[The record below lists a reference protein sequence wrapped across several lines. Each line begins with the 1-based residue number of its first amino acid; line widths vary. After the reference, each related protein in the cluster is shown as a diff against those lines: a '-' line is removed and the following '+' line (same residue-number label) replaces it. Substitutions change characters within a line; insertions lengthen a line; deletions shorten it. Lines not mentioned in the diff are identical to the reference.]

1 MKTSKTRKRSNDLK
15 KAGFVLL
22 FSLFSVL
29 SFAQIIISPIGSFAD
44 TQKQKRQ
51 SSDDIF
57 LPFIDDFS
65 NYVGIPNPDKWESF
79 GAVVNCS
86 YQFNPPSVGVVTLD
100 ATDIYGKLYAHATS
114 SPFYADTLASR
125 FIRLDSVLSPYGI
138 ALSPSDSVYLSFYVQ
153 PAGGSGKQWEMI
165 GSRPSSEDSI
175 ILEFYSSETGWSRI
189 WSMGG
194 EHADSLYNRYGSY
207 YKYVLIPIT
216 DQTYF
221 NKEFRFRFRNMAS
234 LSNSSLSS
242 YIGNCDQWNIDYVY
256 LNRNRSFEDTSRRDL
271 AFVEPAPSML
281 KRYQAMPSRQF
292 KQDEMAD
299 SLHIKIVNLADM
311 ALSSTYKYE
320 IINESGMRLYSYD
333 GGFENISP
341 YSQTQQYQTS
351 PNHARPTVDF
361 VFDINP
367 ERWYAFDIIHT
378 IKEGVGQDWLPANDT
393 IRFKQIFEDYFA
405 YDDGTAEN
413 GIGVEPI
420 SGSHLAVRY
429 DLNEKDTLSAV
440 DIYFNTSLD
449 EGNFKPFF
457 ICVWTCENGLPA
469 EMIYKSEKLIP
480 RSDSLN
486 RFARFVLD
494 ESIVLPAGSFF
505 ISLQTKGNDYLNIGF
520 DRNTNSSE
528 YTFSKTGSDWQQSF
542 EKGSVMMRPYFG
554 YRASV
559 GLNEVDASEIKIYP
573 NPASTKVYLQNC
585 DGLLKRLFDMN
596 GRMLLQTRKNEIDIS
611 RFDCGVY
618 ILQVA
623 DEGRTIY
630 HEKIIKTR

>member
-22 FSLFSVL
+22 FSLFSVS

-44 TQKQKRQ
+44 TQEQKRQ

-65 NYVGIPNPDKWESF
+65 NYVGIPNSDKWESF

-86 YQFNPPSVGVVTLD
+86 YQFNPPSVGVATLD

-125 FIRLDSVLSPYGI
+125 SIRLDSVLSPYGI
-138 ALSPSDSVYLSFYVQ
+138 ALSPSDSIYLSFYVQ

-175 ILEFYSSETGWSRI
+175 ILEFYSLETGWNRI

-320 IINESGMRLYSYD
+320 ITNESGMRIYSYD

-367 ERWYAFDIIHT
+367 DRWYAFDITHT

-440 DIYFNTSLD
+440 DIYFNTSLN
-449 EGNFKPFF
+449 ESNFKPFF

-559 GLNEVDASEIKIYP
+559 GLDKVDASEIKIYP

-585 DGLLKRLFDMN
+585 NGLLKRLFDMN
-596 GRMLLQTRKNEIDIS
+596 GRMLLQTRENEIDIS

>member
-29 SFAQIIISPIGSFAD
+29 SFAQIIISPIGSFVD
-44 TQKQKRQ
+44 MQKQKRQ

-86 YQFNPPSVGVVTLD
+86 YQFNPPSVGVATLD

-125 FIRLDSVLSPYGI
+125 FIRLDSVLSPYDI

-153 PAGGSGKQWEMI
+153 PAGGRGKQWEMI

-175 ILEFYSSETGWSRI
+175 ILEFYSPETGWSRI

-256 LNRNRSFEDTSRRDL
+256 LNKNRSFEDTSRRDL

-320 IINESGMRLYSYD
+320 ITNESGMRLYSYD

-367 ERWYAFDIIHT
+367 DRWYAFNITHT

-440 DIYFNTSLD
+440 DIYFNTSLN

-559 GLNEVDASEIKIYP
+559 GLDEVDASEIKIYP

-596 GRMLLQTRKNEIDIS
+596 GRMLLQTRENEIDIS
-611 RFDCGVY
+611 RFDCGIY

>member
-65 NYVGIPNPDKWESF
+65 NYVGIPNPDKWETF

-165 GSRPSSEDSI
+165 GSRPSAEDSI
-175 ILEFYSSETGWSRI
+175 ILEFYSPETGWSRI

-216 DQTYF
+216 DQAYF

-292 KQDEMAD
+292 RQDEMAD

-320 IINESGMRLYSYD
+320 ITNESGMRLYSYD

-361 VFDINP
+361 VFDINS
-367 ERWYAFDIIHT
+367 ERWYAFDIIHI

-440 DIYFNTSLD
+440 DIYFNTSLG

-559 GLNEVDASEIKIYP
+559 GLYEVDASRIKIYP

-596 GRMLLQTRKNEIDIS
+596 GRMLLQTRENEIDIS

>member
-1 MKTSKTRKRSNDLK
+1 MRKRSNDLK

-22 FSLFSVL
+22 FFLFSVL

-65 NYVGIPNPDKWESF
+65 NYVGIPNPDKWETF

-114 SPFYADTLASR
+114 SPFYADTLVSR

-292 KQDEMAD
+292 RQDEMAD

-320 IINESGMRLYSYD
+320 ITNESGMRLYSYD

-367 ERWYAFDIIHT
+367 DRWYAFDITHT

-440 DIYFNTSLD
+440 DIYFNTSLGK
-449 EGNFKPFF
+449 GNFKPFF

-559 GLNEVDASEIKIYP
+559 GLYEVDASRIKIYP

-596 GRMLLQTRKNEIDIS
+596 GRMLLQTRENEIDIS

>member
-1 MKTSKTRKRSNDLK
+1 
-15 KAGFVLL
+15 
-22 FSLFSVL
+22 
-29 SFAQIIISPIGSFAD
+29 
-44 TQKQKRQ
+44 
-51 SSDDIF
+51 
-57 LPFIDDFS
+57 
-65 NYVGIPNPDKWESF
+65 
-79 GAVVNCS
+79 
-86 YQFNPPSVGVVTLD
+86 
-100 ATDIYGKLYAHATS
+100 
-114 SPFYADTLASR
+114 
-125 FIRLDSVLSPYGI
+125 
-138 ALSPSDSVYLSFYVQ
+138 
-153 PAGGSGKQWEMI
+153 
-165 GSRPSSEDSI
+165 
-175 ILEFYSSETGWSRI
+175 
-189 WSMGG
+189 MGG

-292 KQDEMAD
+292 RQDEMAD

-320 IINESGMRLYSYD
+320 ITNESGMRLYSYD

>member
-65 NYVGIPNPDKWESF
+65 NYVGIPNPDKWETF

-165 GSRPSSEDSI
+165 GSRPSAEDSI
-175 ILEFYSSETGWSRI
+175 ILEFYSPEIGWSRI

-216 DQTYF
+216 DQAYF

-292 KQDEMAD
+292 RQDEMAD

-320 IINESGMRLYSYD
+320 ITNESGMRLYSYD

-361 VFDINP
+361 VFDINL

-440 DIYFNTSLD
+440 DIYFNTSLG

-457 ICVWTCENGLPA
+457 ICIWTCENGLPA
-469 EMIYKSEKLIP
+469 KMIYKSEKLIP

-559 GLNEVDASEIKIYP
+559 GLYEVDVSRIKIYP

-596 GRMLLQTRKNEIDIS
+596 GRMLLQTRENEIDIS

>member
-1 MKTSKTRKRSNDLK
+1 MKISKTRKRSNDLK

-29 SFAQIIISPIGSFAD
+29 SFAQTIISPIGSFAD

-65 NYVGIPNPDKWESF
+65 NYVGIPNPDKWETF

-86 YQFNPPSVGVVTLD
+86 YQFNPPSVGVATLD

-175 ILEFYSSETGWSRI
+175 ILEFYSPETGWSRI

-292 KQDEMAD
+292 RQDEMAD

-320 IINESGMRLYSYD
+320 ITNESGMRLYSYD

-542 EKGSVMMRPYFG
+542 SHF
-554 YRASV
+554 
-559 GLNEVDASEIKIYP
+559 
-573 NPASTKVYLQNC
+573 
-585 DGLLKRLFDMN
+585 LLCFC
-596 GRMLLQTRKNEIDIS
+596 QHCS
-611 RFDCGVY
+611 
-618 ILQVA
+618 
-623 DEGRTIY
+623 
-630 HEKIIKTR
+630 

>member
-15 KAGFVLL
+15 KAGLILL

-86 YQFNPPSVGVVTLD
+86 YQFNPPSVGVATLD

-125 FIRLDSVLSPYGI
+125 SIRLDSVLSPYGI

-165 GSRPSSEDSI
+165 GSRPSAEDSI

-216 DQTYF
+216 DQAYF

-292 KQDEMAD
+292 RQDEMAD

-320 IINESGMRLYSYD
+320 ITNESGMRLYSYD

-520 DRNTNSSE
+520 DRNANSSE

-559 GLNEVDASEIKIYP
+559 GLYEVDASRIKIYP

-596 GRMLLQTRKNEIDIS
+596 GRMLLQTRENEIDIS

>member
-1 MKTSKTRKRSNDLK
+1 MKTSKTWNRSNGLR
-15 KAGFVLL
+15 KAGFALL
-22 FSLFSVL
+22 FSMFSVL
-29 SFAQIIISPIGSFAD
+29 SFAQTIISPIGSFANAGM
-44 TQKQKRQ
+44 QKAQ
-51 SSDDIF
+51 SSVDIF

-65 NYVGIPNPDKWESF
+65 NYIGIPNPDKWETF
-79 GAVVNCS
+79 GVVVNSS
-86 YQFNPPSVGVVTLD
+86 YQFNPPSVGVATLD
-100 ATDIYGKLYAHATS
+100 ATDIYGKLYTHATS

-125 FIRLDSVLSPYGI
+125 FIRLDSVRTPYGI

-153 PAGGSGKQWEMI
+153 PAGGSGKQWEAV
-165 GSRPSSEDSI
+165 GARPSAEDSI
-175 ILEFYSSETGWSRI
+175 ILEFYSPETGWNWI
-189 WSMGG
+189 WAMGG
-194 EHADSLYNRYGSY
+194 EHVDSLYNRYGSY

-216 DQTYF
+216 DPVYF
-221 NKEFRFRFRNMAS
+221 SKEFRFRFRNIAS
-234 LSNSSLSS
+234 LSNSSQSS

-256 LNRNRSFEDTSRRDL
+256 LNRNRSFEDSSRRDL

-292 KQDEMAD
+292 RQEEMAD
-299 SLHIKIVNLADM
+299 SLHIKIVNLADI

-320 IINESGMRLYSYD
+320 ISNESGMRLYSYD

-341 YSQTQQYQTS
+341 YSQTQRYQTS
-351 PNHARPTVDF
+351 PNHASPAVDF

-367 ERWYAFDIIHT
+367 MRWYAFDITHT

-393 IRFKQIFEDYFA
+393 IRFKQIFEDFFA

-429 DLNEKDTLSAV
+429 DLNEKDTLTAV
-440 DIYFNTSLD
+440 DIYFNTSLN
-449 EGNFKPFF
+449 ESNFKPFF
-457 ICVWTCENGLPA
+457 ICVWTCENALPG

-486 RFARFVLD
+486 RFTRFVLD
-494 ESIVLPAGSFF
+494 ESIVLPSAPFF

-528 YTFSKTGSDWQQSF
+528 YTFSKTSSDWQQSF

-559 GLNEVDASEIKIYP
+559 GLKDVDGSYIKIYP
-573 NPASTKVYLQNC
+573 NPASTRVYLQNC
-585 DGLLKRLFDMN
+585 NGLLKRLFDAN
-596 GRMLLQTRKNEIDIS
+596 GRLLVQTRENEIDIS

-623 DEGRTIY
+623 DEGSLIH
-630 HEKIIKTR
+630 HEKIIKAR

>member
-65 NYVGIPNPDKWESF
+65 NYVGIPNPDKWETF

-138 ALSPSDSVYLSFYVQ
+138 ALSPSDSVYMSFYVQ

-165 GSRPSSEDSI
+165 GSRPSAEDSI
-175 ILEFYSSETGWSRI
+175 ILEFYSPEIGWSRI

-216 DQTYF
+216 DQAYF

-292 KQDEMAD
+292 RQDEMAD

-320 IINESGMRLYSYD
+320 ITNESGMRLYSYD

-361 VFDINP
+361 VFDINL

-440 DIYFNTSLD
+440 DIYFNTSLG

-457 ICVWTCENGLPA
+457 ICIWTCENGLPA
-469 EMIYKSEKLIP
+469 KMIYKSEKLIP

-559 GLNEVDASEIKIYP
+559 GLYEVDASRIKIYP

-596 GRMLLQTRKNEIDIS
+596 GRMLLQTRENEIDIS

>member
-86 YQFNPPSVGVVTLD
+86 YQFNPPSVGVATLD

-125 FIRLDSVLSPYGI
+125 SIRLDSVLSPYGI

-165 GSRPSSEDSI
+165 GSRPSAEDSI
-175 ILEFYSSETGWSRI
+175 ILEFYSPEIGWNRI

-320 IINESGMRLYSYD
+320 ITNESGMRIYSYD

-367 ERWYAFDIIHT
+367 DRWYAFDITHT

-440 DIYFNTSLD
+440 DIYFNTSLN
-449 EGNFKPFF
+449 ESNFKPFF

-559 GLNEVDASEIKIYP
+559 GLDEVDASRIKIYP
-573 NPASTKVYLQNC
+573 NPASTKVYLQDC

-596 GRMLLQTRKNEIDIS
+596 GRMLLQTRENEIDIS

>member
-1 MKTSKTRKRSNDLK
+1 MRKRSNDLK
-15 KAGFVLL
+15 KAGFILL

-65 NYVGIPNPDKWESF
+65 NYVGIPNSDKWESF

-86 YQFNPPSVGVVTLD
+86 YQFNPPSVGVATLD

-125 FIRLDSVLSPYGI
+125 SIRLDSVLSPYGI
-138 ALSPSDSVYLSFYVQ
+138 ALSPSDSVYMSFYVQ

-165 GSRPSSEDSI
+165 GSRPSAEDSI
-175 ILEFYSSETGWSRI
+175 ILEFYSPETGWSRI

-256 LNRNRSFEDTSRRDL
+256 LNKNRSFDDTSRRDL

-320 IINESGMRLYSYD
+320 ITNESGMRLYSYD

-367 ERWYAFDIIHT
+367 DRWYAFDIIHT

-440 DIYFNTSLD
+440 DIYFNTSLG

-559 GLNEVDASEIKIYP
+559 GLDEVDASEIKIYP

-611 RFDCGVY
+611 RFDCGIY

>member
-15 KAGFVLL
+15 KAGLVLL

-86 YQFNPPSVGVVTLD
+86 YQFNPPSVGVATLD

-125 FIRLDSVLSPYGI
+125 SIRLDSVLSPYGI

-175 ILEFYSSETGWSRI
+175 ILEFYSPETGWSRI

-256 LNRNRSFEDTSRRDL
+256 LNKNRSFEDTSRRDL

-292 KQDEMAD
+292 RQDEMAD

-320 IINESGMRLYSYD
+320 ITNESGMRLYSYD

-367 ERWYAFDIIHT
+367 DRWYAFDITHT

-559 GLNEVDASEIKIYP
+559 GLDEVDASEIKIYP

-630 HEKIIKTR
+630 HDKIIKTK

>member
-15 KAGFVLL
+15 KAGLVLL

-65 NYVGIPNPDKWESF
+65 NYVGIPNPDKWETF

-86 YQFNPPSVGVVTLD
+86 YQFNPPSVGVATLD

-125 FIRLDSVLSPYGI
+125 SIRLDSVLSPYGI

-175 ILEFYSSETGWSRI
+175 ILEFYSPETGWSRI

-256 LNRNRSFEDTSRRDL
+256 LNKNRSFEDTSRRDL

-292 KQDEMAD
+292 RQDEMAD

-320 IINESGMRLYSYD
+320 ITNESGMRLYSYD

-367 ERWYAFDIIHT
+367 DRWYAFDITHT

-559 GLNEVDASEIKIYP
+559 GLDEVDASEIKIYP

-630 HEKIIKTR
+630 HDKIIKTK

>member
-65 NYVGIPNPDKWESF
+65 NYVGIPNPDKWETF

-86 YQFNPPSVGVVTLD
+86 YQFNPPSVGVATLD

-320 IINESGMRLYSYD
+320 ITNESGMRLYSYD

-361 VFDINP
+361 VFDINS

>member
-22 FSLFSVL
+22 FFLFSVL

-65 NYVGIPNPDKWESF
+65 NYVGIPNPDKWETF

-86 YQFNPPSVGVVTLD
+86 YQFNPPSVGVATLD

-114 SPFYADTLASR
+114 SPFYADTLASCS
-125 FIRLDSVLSPYGI
+125 IRLDSVLSPYGI

-175 ILEFYSSETGWSRI
+175 ILEFYSPETGWSRI

-320 IINESGMRLYSYD
+320 ITNESGMRLYSYD

-367 ERWYAFDIIHT
+367 DRWYAFDITHT

-440 DIYFNTSLD
+440 DIYFNTSLG

>member
-29 SFAQIIISPIGSFAD
+29 SFAQTIISPIGSFAD

-65 NYVGIPNPDKWESF
+65 NYVGIPNPDKWETF

-86 YQFNPPSVGVVTLD
+86 YQFNPPSVGVATLD

-125 FIRLDSVLSPYGI
+125 SIRLDSVFSPYGI
-138 ALSPSDSVYLSFYVQ
+138 ALSPNDSVYLSFYVQ

-175 ILEFYSSETGWSRI
+175 ILEFYSPETGWSRI

-292 KQDEMAD
+292 KQDEMSD

-320 IINESGMRLYSYD
+320 ITNESGMCLYSYD

>member
-51 SSDDIF
+51 FSDDIF

-86 YQFNPPSVGVVTLD
+86 YQFNPPSVGVATLD

-125 FIRLDSVLSPYGI
+125 SIRLDSVLSPYGI

-175 ILEFYSSETGWSRI
+175 ILEFYSPETGWSRI

-320 IINESGMRLYSYD
+320 ITNESGMRLYSYD

-494 ESIVLPAGSFF
+494 ESIVLSAGSFF

-559 GLNEVDASEIKIYP
+559 GLYEVDASRIKIYP

-596 GRMLLQTRKNEIDIS
+596 GRMLLQTRENEIDIS

>member
-65 NYVGIPNPDKWESF
+65 NYVGIPNPDKWETF

-165 GSRPSSEDSI
+165 GSRPSAEDSI
-175 ILEFYSSETGWSRI
+175 ILEFYSPEIGWSRI

-216 DQTYF
+216 DQAYF

-292 KQDEMAD
+292 RQDEMAD

-320 IINESGMRLYSYD
+320 ITNESGMRLYSYD

-361 VFDINP
+361 VFDINL

-440 DIYFNTSLD
+440 DIYFNTSLG

-457 ICVWTCENGLPA
+457 ICIWTCENGLPA
-469 EMIYKSEKLIP
+469 KMIYKSEKLIP

-554 YRASV
+554 YRVSV
-559 GLNEVDASEIKIYP
+559 GLYEVDVSRIKIYP

-596 GRMLLQTRKNEIDIS
+596 GRMLLQTRENEIDIS

>member
-22 FSLFSVL
+22 FFLFSVL

-65 NYVGIPNPDKWESF
+65 NYVGIPNPDKWETF

-125 FIRLDSVLSPYGI
+125 SIRLDSVLSPYGI

-292 KQDEMAD
+292 RQDEMAD

-320 IINESGMRLYSYD
+320 ITNESGMRLYSYD

-367 ERWYAFDIIHT
+367 DRWYAFDITHT

-440 DIYFNTSLD
+440 DIYFNTSLG

-559 GLNEVDASEIKIYP
+559 GLYEVDASRIKIYP

-596 GRMLLQTRKNEIDIS
+596 GRMLLQTRENEIDIS

>member
-15 KAGFVLL
+15 KAGFILL

-79 GAVVNCS
+79 GAVVNSS
-86 YQFNPPSVGVVTLD
+86 YQFNPPSVGVATLD
-100 ATDIYGKLYAHATS
+100 ATDIYGKLYAHATF

-125 FIRLDSVLSPYGI
+125 SIRLDSVLSPYGI

-175 ILEFYSSETGWSRI
+175 ILEFYSLETGWNRI

-320 IINESGMRLYSYD
+320 ITNESGMRIYSYD

-367 ERWYAFDIIHT
+367 DRWYAFDITHT

-429 DLNEKDTLSAV
+429 DLNENDTLSAV
-440 DIYFNTSLD
+440 DIYFNTSLG

-559 GLNEVDASEIKIYP
+559 GLNEVDASKIKIYP

-611 RFDCGVY
+611 RFDCGIY
-618 ILQVA
+618 ILQFA

-630 HEKIIKTR
+630 HEKIIKTK

>member
-65 NYVGIPNPDKWESF
+65 NYVGIPNPDKWETF

-86 YQFNPPSVGVVTLD
+86 YQFNPPSVGVATLD

-165 GSRPSSEDSI
+165 GSRPSAEDSI
-175 ILEFYSSETGWSRI
+175 ILEFYSPEIGWSRI

-216 DQTYF
+216 DQAYF

-292 KQDEMAD
+292 RQDEMAD

-320 IINESGMRLYSYD
+320 ITNESGMRLYSYD

-361 VFDINP
+361 VFDINL

-440 DIYFNTSLD
+440 DIYFNTSLG

-457 ICVWTCENGLPA
+457 ICIWTCENGLPA
-469 EMIYKSEKLIP
+469 KMIYKSEKLIP

-559 GLNEVDASEIKIYP
+559 GLYEVDASRIKIYP

-596 GRMLLQTRKNEIDIS
+596 GRMLLQTRENEIDIS

>member
-1 MKTSKTRKRSNDLK
+1 MKTSKMRKRSNDLK

-65 NYVGIPNPDKWESF
+65 NYVGIPNPDKWETF

-86 YQFNPPSVGVVTLD
+86 YQFNPPSVGVATLD

-320 IINESGMRLYSYD
+320 ITNESGMRLYSYD

-367 ERWYAFDIIHT
+367 EWWYAFDIIHT

>member
-15 KAGFVLL
+15 KAGLVLL

-29 SFAQIIISPIGSFAD
+29 SFAQIIISPIGSFSD

-65 NYVGIPNPDKWESF
+65 NYVGIPNPDKWETF

-86 YQFNPPSVGVVTLD
+86 YQFNPPSVGVATLD

-125 FIRLDSVLSPYGI
+125 SIRLDSVLSPYGI

-175 ILEFYSSETGWSRI
+175 ILEFYSPETGWSRI

-256 LNRNRSFEDTSRRDL
+256 LNKNRSFEDTSRRDL

-292 KQDEMAD
+292 RQDEMAD

-320 IINESGMRLYSYD
+320 ITNESGMRLYSYD

-367 ERWYAFDIIHT
+367 DRWYAFDITHT

-440 DIYFNTSLD
+440 DIYFNTSLG

-469 EMIYKSEKLIP
+469 EIIYKSEKLIP

-559 GLNEVDASEIKIYP
+559 GLDEVDASRIKIYP

-623 DEGRTIY
+623 DEVRTIY
-630 HEKIIKTR
+630 HDKIIKTK